1 MQVTSLPVNL
11 HLRRHVNFA
20 QRVLRFCILPQ
31 DIKKYK
37 QVDPVTEVGGNVGV
51 MLRGSYL
58 IIRNLVRTH
67 RHKVRSYKPVV
78 ATLSLICRSRVL
90 SCRLTQF
97 TYAPTPSS
105 PIADDV

>member
-51 MLRGSYL
+51 MLRGS
-58 IIRNLVRTH
+58 
-67 RHKVRSYKPVV
+67 
-78 ATLSLICRSRVL
+78 
-90 SCRLTQF
+90 
-97 TYAPTPSS
+97 
-105 PIADDV
+105 